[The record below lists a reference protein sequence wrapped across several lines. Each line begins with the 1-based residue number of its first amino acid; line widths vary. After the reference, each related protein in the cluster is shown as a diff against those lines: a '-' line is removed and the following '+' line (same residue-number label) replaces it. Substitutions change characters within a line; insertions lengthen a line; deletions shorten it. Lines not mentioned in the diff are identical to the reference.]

1 MTFTIAEVAAA
12 AGATPGQVAAWI
24 SRGFLVPDSA
34 APPGIGRRFT
44 PDDLRRATVLGRLA
58 RHALPLSAA
67 ARLMPPGDK
76 WQGFLAVWRENDDWA
91 SAVINADDL
100 PKLAN
105 RQDIK
110 GFVAIKLYDI

>member
-1 MTFTIAEVAAA
+1 MDFSISDIAAA

-34 APPGIGRRFT
+34 APTGIARRFSRA
-44 PDDLRRATVLGRLA
+44 DLRKAGLLGRLA
-58 RHALPLSAA
+58 RHGLPLSAA
-67 ARLMPPGDK
+67 ARTLPAGDK

-100 PKLAN
+100 PKIAN
-105 RQDIK
+105 RQDIQ
-110 GFVAIKLYDI
+110 GFIAIKLYDI